1 MRNDGQLLFNQS
13 AVEDESI
20 NDAPHATSMIYWI
33 VVAFDESKPRSIDGT
48 RLLIGCSF
56 VPFDRLDW
64 VFGDRRTERDDS
76 DVCFVLLFEKLRAKL
91 ATFLYCLYFFRNSIR
106 SAADRTGS
114 SRTRPPGVGA
124 GRSVVGADAG
134 SDVGVG
140 VGVGSS
146 DDARQRLSA
155 AVGAQ
160 HQRGLAGERRLQQH
174 VLGQ

>member
-91 ATFLYCLYFFRNSIR
+91 ATFLYCLFVFSKLDQKRRRPDRLLKDTPTRRRRR
-106 SAADRTGS
+106 S
-114 SRTRPPGVGA
+114 
-124 GRSVVGADAG
+124 
-134 SDVGVG
+134 
-140 VGVGSS
+140 
-146 DDARQRLSA
+146 QR
-155 AVGAQ
+155 
-160 HQRGLAGERRLQQH
+160 RRCRRRL
-174 VLGQ
+174 